1 MTSRMRRLAVVAVL
15 GIGAALLAPTAPA
28 QAYGACAAG
37 TMCGWL
43 YYSDAARTHQQGGH
57 TTNCQ
62 GVVLDWGIKSGYSTF
77 VSQGCGGDGP
87 GPV

>member
-1 MTSRMRRLAVVAVL
+1 MVRRLALASAVS
-15 GIGAALLAPTAPA
+15 AATFALVPAAPA
-28 QAYGACAAG
+28 AAYGQCPAN

-43 YYSDAARTHQQGGH
+43 YYSDSARTHQQGGH

-62 GVVLDWGIKSGYSTF
+62 GVVLDWGIKQGYSTYI
-77 VSQGCGGDGP
+77 VQGCNDP

>member
-1 MTSRMRRLAVVAVL
+1 MTSLFRRLALVSAVGVGSL
-15 GIGAALLAPTAPA
+15 VLAPVTPA
-28 QAYGACAAG
+28 AAYSACAAG

-62 GVVLDWGIKSGYSTF
+62 GVVLDWGIKAGYSTYI
-77 VSQGCGGDGP
+77 VQSCGDDP